1 MHAEVDIFLNIIF
14 ILLNELQNCFV
25 FLKYIQLIGSLSS
38 ILSVGYI
45 KNYYYYYCY
54 ENVQYSNHAMFKRI
68 IYNYPDFS
76 IFVHGGSYFFYNIY
90 NTILFT
96 QYKAYNCNK

>member
-1 MHAEVDIFLNIIF
+1 MDCKIVFY
-14 ILLNELQNCFV
+14 
-25 FLKYIQLIGSLSS
+25 FLKNIQLIGSLSS
-38 ILSVGYI
+38 ILSVDYI
-45 KNYYYYYCY
+45 KIYYYYH

-90 NTILFT
+90 NTILST
-96 QYKAYNCNK
+96 QYKTHNCNT